1 LEPIQYKEFAQPAS
15 SIVGAGTIIADRYQ
29 IIQILGTGGMG
40 TVYLAT
46 DSFLGDEPVAIKIL
60 HTDYV
65 RNTTQTSR
73 FLREVQLM
81 RRVSQRNVVR
91 TYDVGTAGDLIFF
104 TMEYVS
110 GVSFEKKMDEA
121 PFDNHR
127 VIDYTLQLC
136 DALQTIHEADIIH
149 RDLKPGNILLLED
162 GTVKLTDFGVARPQR
177 SSLTSHDEI
186 VGSVCYIAPELWL
199 GESATAAVDL
209 YALGVII
216 YEMCTGEVPFDGDS
230 PIALMRLHLDK
241 IPKPP
246 IELNPHIPT
255 WMNQVILKLLEK
267 KLDNRP
273 CSAEQI
279 SEFIKR
285 HLREQENGTAPVPTN
300 AEPVLGSFAEENA
313 RKKLNITSSFSKRL
327 ISKRNHEVT
336 DREGMPWRIARLSL
350 ILAISS
356 ILLTLGKV
364 QTALLSTIYF
374 LADRIGIQATVA
386 LKALLLPAP
395 SSILALD
402 SSNEMITVAVA
413 TCLFVLYLCKEI
425 KQHFYRANPFS
436 RRSHRL
442 VPILLG
448 IAWFVEALTFPRF
461 GHIPRQQL
469 LFIGG
474 AIHYALLAILVIW
487 GTRQRPDLRR

>member
-1 LEPIQYKEFAQPAS
+1 MEPIQYKESAQPAS
-15 SIVGAGTIIADRYQ
+15 SIVSPGTIIADRYQ
-29 IIQILGTGGMG
+29 IIQTLGTGGMG

-60 HTDYV
+60 HPDYV

-110 GVSFEKKMDEA
+110 GVSFERKMDEA
-121 PFDNHR
+121 PFDNQR

-162 GTVKLTDFGVARPQR
+162 GTVKITDFGVARPQR

-199 GESATAAVDL
+199 GEPATAAVDL
-209 YALGVII
+209 YAFGVIL

-241 IPKPP
+241 VPTPP
-246 IELNPHIPT
+246 IELNPHIPV
-255 WMNQVILKLLEK
+255 WLNQVILKLLEK
-267 KLDNRP
+267 KMDNRP
-273 CSAEQI
+273 CSAEQVA
-279 SEFIKR
+279 EFIKL
-285 HLREQENGTAPVPTN
+285 HLRKQESGSFAEAPVL
-300 AEPVLGSFAEENA
+300 EPKLGSFADDVA
-313 RKKLNITSSFSKRL
+313 RKRLNITSSFSKRL
-327 ISKRNHEVT
+327 IAKRSDENAEQTGV
-336 DREGMPWRIARLSL
+336 PWRVARLSL

-356 ILLTLGKV
+356 VLLTLDGI
-364 QTALLSTIYF
+364 QTALLSAIYF
-374 LADRIGIQATVA
+374 LSDKIGVHAAVA

-395 SSILALD
+395 STILVLED
-402 SSNEMITVAVA
+402 SSEMLIVGTATVLYVI
-413 TCLFVLYLCKEI
+413 YLCKEM
-425 KQHFYRANPFS
+425 KRYFYNVNPFS
-436 RRSHRL
+436 RKTHRL

-448 IAWFVEALTFPRF
+448 TAWFLETLVFPKLEQLTHQDR
-461 GHIPRQQL
+461 

-474 AIHYALLAILVIW
+474 AIHYLLLALLLVW
-487 GTRQRPDLRR
+487 GTRQRPDLRK